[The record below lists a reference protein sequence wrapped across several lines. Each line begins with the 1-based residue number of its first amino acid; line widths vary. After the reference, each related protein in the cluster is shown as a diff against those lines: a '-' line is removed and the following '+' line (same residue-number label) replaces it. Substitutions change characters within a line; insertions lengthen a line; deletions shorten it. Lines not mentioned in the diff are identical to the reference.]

1 MENYDLYLN
10 PQKTS
15 IGLYVRAGAGLPD
28 IADAK
33 EWIFDGTVEKDLLP
47 SEVVKAID
55 ANGHAFRDMD

>member
-33 EWIFDGTVEKDLLP
+33 EWIFDGTVEKNSLP